1 MNTLNP
7 NTTLRDKM
15 LGVTAELNSEIA
27 EREELIHAIALAL
40 LSESNLFILGDPG
53 QAKSFAINEFRKR
66 ITGAKQFERL
76 LSKQTDEEALF
87 GRLDLAS
94 MIPGAVPVQVLDDD
108 PHDQQL
114 KQQLAAVM
122 QAVRQ
127 NPNDTSAVE
136 KLTQLTEALERY
148 RKGLSL
154 LAGGTPMTI
163 TSGKIP
169 DAHIV
174 FLDEIFKA
182 GDGIVNS
189 LLTVLNERRYTN
201 EGVTTDIPVIS
212 FFSAS
217 NEIPNFRNKEEQ
229 ILAPLYDRFQLKVVT
244 HNVEKRKA
252 RLHILHEKQSTQF
265 GTVSTTI
272 TLDEL
277 YAMQGQVKLVSI
289 PESIN
294 ELMDDVLCELRRQN
308 ITVSDRKFFGFGR
321 IAQAAAWLSGHAEV
335 QPNDLLMLK
344 NYLWNEPKEI
354 ETVRDVLGK
363 LCDNPLRT
371 HLDELLHKGR
381 DAFAAFD
388 AAPSVKALVPLRA
401 AFAVLYQEWCVLDD
415 SAQSDEQRAQT
426 AETLSDLESLNRKA
440 HDACHFSYSTLKEL
454 SLLQAV

>member
-1 MNTLNP
+1 M
-7 NTTLRDKM
+7 LRDKM
-15 LGVTAELNSEIA
+15 LAVISELNGEIA
-27 EREELIHAIALAL
+27 ERAELIHAIAMAL
-40 LSESNLFILGDPG
+40 LSGSNLFILGDPG

-76 LSKQTDEEALF
+76 LSKQTDEEAMF

-94 MIPGAVPVQVLDDD
+94 LIPGAVPVQVLAKDT
-108 PHDQQL
+108 HYQKM
-114 KQQLAAVM
+114 KQQLHSVM
-122 QAVRQ
+122 QAVQ
-127 NPNDTSAVE
+127 ENPADTAE
-136 KLTQLTEALERY
+136 AAQLKPLTEAMEQY
-148 RKGLSL
+148 QKGLSL
-154 LAGGTPMTI
+154 LTGGTPMTI
-163 TSGKIP
+163 TAGKIP
-169 DAHIV
+169 DAQIV

-182 GDGIVNS
+182 GDGILNS

-201 EGVTTDIPVIS
+201 EGVTTKIPVIS

-217 NEIPNFRNKEEQ
+217 NEIPNFRNAEEQ

-244 HNVEKRKA
+244 RNVQNRKA
-252 RLHILHEKQSTQF
+252 RLKILHETQDARF
-265 GTVSTTI
+265 GTVTATV

-277 YAMQGQVKLVSI
+277 YAMQSEVKAVVI
-289 PESIN
+289 PPSIN

-321 IAQAAAWLSGHAEV
+321 IAQAAAWLAGHTEV
-335 QPNDLLMLK
+335 QPNDLLSLK

-354 ETVRDVLGK
+354 ETVSAVLEK
-363 LCDNPLRT
+363 LCDNPLKT

-401 AFAVLYQEWCVLDD
+401 AFAALYQEWCTLEN
-415 SAQSDEQRAQT
+415 SAQTNEQHKQVT
-426 AETLSDLESLNRKA
+426 ETLEALEALNRKA